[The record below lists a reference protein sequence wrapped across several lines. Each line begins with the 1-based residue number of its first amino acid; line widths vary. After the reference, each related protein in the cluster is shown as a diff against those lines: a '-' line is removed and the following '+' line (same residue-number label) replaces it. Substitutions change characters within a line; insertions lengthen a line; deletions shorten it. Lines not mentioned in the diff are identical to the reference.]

1 MANIQNFTQID
12 GAILTPRAIE
22 WIGNLQDGG
31 NNRIVEYR
39 DTLGDIIA
47 YFGREIH
54 IGTEQDEN
62 DIELKH
68 FINELSYLRRDIK
81 DLSKP

>member
-1 MANIQNFTQID
+1 
-12 GAILTPRAIE
+12 LTPRAIE
-22 WIGNLQDGG
+22 WLSNLQEG
-31 NNRIVEYR
+31 NNSAIVNYR
-39 DTLGDIIA
+39 DVLGDIIA
-47 YFGREIH
+47 YFGCEIH
-54 IGTEQDEN
+54 NGDQQDEN